1 MTRVRAPLTCTTD
14 GEWTVIHARPQ
25 PLPSRITTVSFG
37 LGACAAAMV
46 ALWMDGGFAVWFLAW
61 PLATLPALFLL
72 TAYHDR
78 RRRVQRK
85 PFAVKLGAV
94 RLPNGQIIPSDR
106 MYALNQRNTQ
116 TGRTVVIGGSA
127 ATVAIGQMGMDT
139 LRLLSHV
146 SYTIELAHDG
156 TSTVLAGGLNEDQA
170 NAVATEVSRR
180 TQCFTWDRVAR

>member
-1 MTRVRAPLTCTTD
+1 MARVRAPLTCTTE
-14 GEWTVIHARPQ
+14 GEWTVIQARPQ

-46 ALWMDGGFAVWFLAW
+46 ALWMDGGFAIWFLAW

-78 RRRVQRK
+78 RRRVQRR

-94 RLPNGQIIPSDR
+94 RLPGGQIIPSDR

-116 TGRTVVIGGSA
+116 TGRTVVVGGSTTTA
-127 ATVAIGQMGMDT
+127 AVG
-139 LRLLSHV
+139 
-146 SYTIELAHDG
+146 
-156 TSTVLAGGLNEDQA
+156 
-170 NAVATEVSRR
+170 
-180 TQCFTWDRVAR
+180 